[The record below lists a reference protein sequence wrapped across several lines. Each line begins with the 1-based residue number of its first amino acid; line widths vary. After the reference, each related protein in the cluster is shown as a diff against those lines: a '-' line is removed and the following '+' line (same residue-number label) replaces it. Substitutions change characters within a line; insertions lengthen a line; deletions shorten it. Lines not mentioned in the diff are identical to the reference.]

1 MKKPRL
7 YIIHGWTY
15 TTAPWARTIELLE
28 KKGIK
33 VEMLHVPGLTTPSKK
48 VWTIEDYVRWADR
61 NIPKG
66 AVALGHSNGGR
77 ILLNLCSQKPDK
89 LKHLILLDA
98 AGIYEISNKRD
109 VVRTL
114 SKRFGF
120 LKNIPGLAKVWHKL
134 TGSTD
139 YARAPENMKKT
150 LSNMLESDRDLD
162 LSKVLVPTSIL
173 WGAADTVTPP
183 RQAEA
188 MHERIVN
195 SSLEIFPDWTHAP
208 YLSHPVD
215 LAKAIYQSYDHP
227 PELKLPLVDNATA
240 VSAALALKKAPE
252 PVLEAKGPQ
261 NSVAPNVPTKLV
273 LRTGEKI
280 TAGMIVSDTDAAAV
294 KYHHKSPEVLTKSTN
309 AEKVSASAN
318 FKKAVVDK
326 APDTNVAAASA
337 SASLRKATTK
347 TKVPEIVSSA
357 SLLTPK
363 REAKSTK
370 GESTGLLAEL
380 DQKSAEKVDFVP
392 LDPTK
397 SPSRPLP
404 GAITSASVPKVGRIE
419 RARRKVKAAKQ
430 SKSKSPEKKA

>member
-1 MKKPRL
+1 MKKSKL

-15 TTAPWARTIELLE
+15 TTAPWTRTIGLLE

-48 VWTIEDYVRWADR
+48 VWTIEDYVKWADR

-66 AVALGHSNGGR
+66 SVALGHSNGGR

-183 RQAEA
+183 RQAEM
-188 MHERIVN
+188 MHERIMN

-215 LAKAIYQSYDHP
+215 LAKAIYAAYNNP
-227 PELKLPLVDNATA
+227 PELKLPSVDSATA

-252 PVLEAKGPQ
+252 PVLEATGPQ

-280 TAGMIVSDTDAAAV
+280 TAGMVVSDAEGAAV
-294 KYHHKSPEVLTKSTN
+294 KYRHKSPEVLTKSTN
-309 AEKVSASAN
+309 AGKVSASASL
-318 FKKAVVDK
+318 KKATTNK
-326 APDTNVAAASA
+326 APDTDAAATSA
-337 SASLRKATTK
+337 SASLKKAARTK
-347 TKVPEIVSSA
+347 APEIVSSA
-357 SLLTPK
+357 SLLSSK
-363 REAKSTK
+363 RATK
-370 GESTGLLAEL
+370 ATAESASLLAEL
-380 DQKSAEKVDFVP
+380 DQRSAEKVDFVP
-392 LDPTK
+392 LEPTK
-397 SPSRPLP
+397 VASQPLP
-404 GAITSASVPKVGRIE
+404 GAITTASVPKVSRIE
-419 RARRKVKAAKQ
+419 KAKRKVKAATKTKKTTGK
-430 SKSKSPEKKA
+430 KS